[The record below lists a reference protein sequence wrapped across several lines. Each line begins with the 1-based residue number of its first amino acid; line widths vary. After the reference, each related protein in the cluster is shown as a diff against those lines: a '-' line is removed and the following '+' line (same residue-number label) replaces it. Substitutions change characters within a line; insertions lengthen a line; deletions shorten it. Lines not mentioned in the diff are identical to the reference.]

1 MFESFFYY
9 IYLMKVNMS
18 LLNVLSGMRRDYKKG
33 NFNENLAADNPFRQ
47 FEIWFQDVL
56 DAKILEPTAMTVATC
71 SKDAKPSLRV
81 VLLKKADDKGFV
93 FYSNYE
99 SHKGKEL
106 EENPNAAIL
115 FHWDFL
121 ERQIRIEGK
130 VEKVSKEESEEY
142 YKSRPYESRIGAWA
156 SKQSQ
161 VLSSRMSLMKDVAL
175 LMAKYPKEVPLPPF
189 WGGYRLIPDYFE
201 FWQGR
206 ESRLHDRICYK
217 LKNNSWTKYRI
228 YP

>member
-1 MFESFFYY
+1 
-9 IYLMKVNMS
+9 MS

-33 NFNENLAADNPFRQ
+33 SFNENIADDNPFRQ
-47 FEIWFQDVL
+47 FEKWFQEVL
-56 DAKILEPTAMTVATC
+56 DAKILEPTAMTVATS

-81 VLLKKADDKGFV
+81 VLLKKSDDRGFI
-93 FYSNYE
+93 FYTNYE
-99 SHKGKEL
+99 SRKGKEI
-106 EENPNAAIL
+106 EENPNASIL

-130 VEKVSKEESEEY
+130 IEKLPPEESVIY
-142 YKSRPYESRIGAWA
+142 FNSRPYESRIGAWA

-161 VLSSRMSLMKDVAL
+161 KLSGRMSLMKDVAL
-175 LMAKYPKEVPLPPF
+175 FMAKYPKDVPLPPY
-189 WGGYRLIPDYFE
+189 WGGYRLLPEYFE

-206 ESRLHDRICYK
+206 ESRLHDRICYQLNGDVWDK
-217 LKNNSWTKYRI
+217 FRI